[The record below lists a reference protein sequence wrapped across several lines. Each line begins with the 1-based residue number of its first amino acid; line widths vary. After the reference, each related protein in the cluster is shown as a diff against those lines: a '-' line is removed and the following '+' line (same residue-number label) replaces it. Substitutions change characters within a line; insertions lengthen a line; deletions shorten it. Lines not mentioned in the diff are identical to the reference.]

1 MYDVRFGKLPRLRA
15 SLAEQMR
22 RTPAPQARS
31 LCKSYIGVVSPPP
44 PLRNHGFITFRPHLL
59 CSSRSYVAHYLQIA
73 NELRVGIAF
82 S

>member
-1 MYDVRFGKLPRLRA
+1 MHDVRFGKFPRLRA

-31 LCKSYIGVVSPPP
+31 LCKS
-44 PLRNHGFITFRPHLL
+44 
-59 CSSRSYVAHYLQIA
+59 QIV